1 MLGRLKFNVDELAEV
16 VLDSMPQDLFQSPD
30 TTFLDPA
37 MAGGQFLKAVIARLR
52 KYNHTDENIASRITG
67 YETNKM
73 RINFAAKQCSY
84 IGNFVA
90 KDFMEDDMSVKFDV
104 VIGNPPYQDPDNDK
118 KMLWNAFLD
127 KSQEVCKPDGYIAM
141 VTPATWIR
149 AKTNIH
155 NSYRLLEEYQV
166 EKAVVYAKNDTPFEN
181 VGSTIS
187 YHITKN
193 TPRAKKTPIYYG
205 EWRKNSEQ
213 FIRDIDI
220 ANDKIWPGELTPINL
235 SIHDKLLAFDK
246 IKFIKSCEFHN
257 QKLKTKKLVSDQKT
271 DEFPYTHH
279 VSAAITR
286 FTSIKFSKHSE
297 WKVMVPLTSTIDKA
311 VVDKDCGHGEDMLS
325 LYVDDEQTALNI
337 QKIFQTDAFKFIGKM
352 YKNGRNQ
359 VLQNIFPVVD
369 FSKSWTSDE
378 LLAMFGLTEEE
389 KEHARNYS

>member
-1 MLGRLKFNVDELAEV
+1 MLGRLKFDVEELAEV
-16 VLDSMPQDLFQSPD
+16 ILDSIPQELFQNPN

-52 KYNHTDENIASRITG
+52 KYNHSDDNISSRITG

-73 RINFAAKQCSY
+73 RINFAAKQCNY

-90 KDFMEDDMSVKFDV
+90 KNFMEDNISMKFDV

-127 KSQEVCKPDGYIAM
+127 KSQKVCKDNGYIAM

-166 EKAVVYAKNDTPFEN
+166 EKAVVYAKNDTPFED

-193 TPRAKKTPIYYG
+193 TPRIAKTPIYYG

-213 FIRDIDI
+213 FIRNIDI
-220 ANDKIWPGELTPINL
+220 ANEKIWPGELTPMNL

-246 IKFIKSCEFHN
+246 INFIKSCEFHN
-257 QKLKTKKLVSDQKT
+257 QKLKAKKLVNDQRT
-271 DEFPYTHH
+271 EEFPYTHH

-286 FTSIKFSKHSE
+286 YTSVKFSKHSE

-325 LYVDDEQTALNI
+325 LYVDNEQTALNI

-369 FSKSWTSDE
+369 FNKSWTSEE
-378 LLAMFGLTEEE
+378 LFDMFGFTEEE
-389 KEHARNYS
+389 KEHARNYN